1 VNRVRGPLGEEHRK
15 GLVRTFL
22 ETGKE
27 GEEQGT
33 MAAVLGLCGGLGKR
47 KFTRFPTA
55 FVCLTNSGT
64 RAGKVSIS
72 YALL

>member
-1 VNRVRGPLGEEHRK
+1 MSKEDGRGKIRGVGR
-15 GLVRTFL
+15 R
-22 ETGKE
+22 KE

-33 MAAVLGLCGGLGKR
+33 MAAVVGLCGGLGKR
-47 KFTRFPTA
+47 QFTRFPTA